1 MFLQLDSTQ
10 LLINFT
16 ILKKVKDKQLVLLY
30 LKFESK
36 SNIINFESFS
46 SQYKISYDSYHHI
59 LKSLKRQQIVKEFK
73 KNNSSSKFKT
83 YKLIKPNVQ
92 IFPHASKSDEKLVYL
107 YLHSTTAIT
116 AETNSYI
123 QTILNPNALQILK
136 QIKQKYNSKPFKKLS
151 ILGNNSTTTN
161 ERAFKFLLDH
171 NALRKVPLASQT
183 YVLAQYYDQ
192 ALQQAKLKKN
202 SPVNLNL
209 NLDSIIQKTKWN
221 KFHNIHNLTL
231 TIQNKGSYDDISLNP
246 FYQPIPSNNKLIPIL
261 PEYEIEPKTFVTALV
276 YDSDTLVIFV
286 KCSENPILVNDTL
299 RLNMILAEV
308 FGHINNI
315 STIAKQLGI
324 TEYYQCDYDNISIS
338 KHDFALDGIIPCL
351 VPVGTQFDY
360 TNPTNPNGKKLI
372 LYVKENYK
380 SINSSWVRVEDRAN
394 NTKYK
399 LPNFRTTIQNR
410 NLDLHYER
418 IH

>member
-1 MFLQLDSTQ
+1 MYLQSESLQ

-16 ILKKVKDKQLVLLY
+16 ILKKVRDAQLILLY
-30 LKFESK
+30 LKFES
-36 SNIINFESFS
+36 NTINFESFS
-46 SQYKISYDSYHHI
+46 SQYKITYDSYQNI
-59 LKSLKRQQIVKEFK
+59 LKSLQNQQIVKEGK
-73 KNNSSSKFKT
+73 KNNNSKFKT
-83 YKLIKPNVQ
+83 YKLIKQSVE
-92 IFPHASKSDEKLVYL
+92 IFPHASRSDEELIFK
-107 YLHSTTAIT
+107 YLHSSSSTLTG
-116 AETNSYI
+116 ESNSYI
-123 QTILNPNALQILK
+123 EIILNPNALQILK
-136 QIKQKYNSKPFKKLS
+136 YIKKKYNSKLFKKTS
-151 ILGNNSTTTN
+151 ILGNHPTTTN
-161 ERAFKFLLDH
+161 ERAFKFLVDH
-171 NALRKVPLASQT
+171 NAIRKFASQT
-183 YVLAQYYDQ
+183 YVLAEFYDQ

-209 NLDSIIQKTKWN
+209 DLNLIIQKTKWN
-221 KFHNIHNLTL
+221 RFHNIHNLTL

-246 FYQPIPSNNKLIPIL
+246 FYKPIESNNKLIPIL
-261 PEYEIEPKTFVTALV
+261 PEYKIEPKTFVTALV

-315 STIAKQLGI
+315 GTIAKQLNI
-324 TEYYQCDYDNISIS
+324 THYYQCDYDNISIS

-351 VPVGTQFDY
+351 LPVGTQFEY

-399 LPNFRTTIQNR
+399 LPNFRTEIQNR
-410 NLDLHYER
+410 KLDLHYER